1 MRSVPGLTLKIQR
14 SDLARGF
21 IVQLPGLR
29 IQRRGLRYGVNT
41 PALLRASLHM
51 PAPETILVTSASSG
65 IGRVLSRRFT
75 PRLLARKLSGWL
87 NRRRRNVI
95 FVCSS
100 VSPL

>member
-1 MRSVPGLTLKIQR
+1 
-14 SDLARGF
+14 
-21 IVQLPGLR
+21 
-29 IQRRGLRYGVNT
+29 
-41 PALLRASLHM
+41 M
-51 PAPETILVTSASSG
+51 PAPETVLVNGGSSG
-65 IGRVLSRRFT
+65 IGRALSRRFT